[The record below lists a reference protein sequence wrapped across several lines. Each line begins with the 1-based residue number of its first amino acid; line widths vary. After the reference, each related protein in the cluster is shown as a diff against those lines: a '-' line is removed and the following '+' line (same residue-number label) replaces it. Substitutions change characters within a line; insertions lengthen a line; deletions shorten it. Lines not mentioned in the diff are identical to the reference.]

1 MRKTSFLTQRYPLA
15 LRRDSLILSEILRA
29 YTERTYD
36 RMSTE
41 VAFAFWEALRLVHED
56 KVAEAIERVR
66 KYC

>member
-1 MRKTSFLTQRYPLA
+1 MRKTSLRVPRQVMQR
-15 LRRDSLILSEILRA
+15 RRDSLILSEILRA

-36 RMSTE
+36 GMSTE
-41 VAFAFWEALRLVHED
+41 VAFAFWEALRLVHEN